1 VTFIGGATICAQD
14 GYEIGDP
21 TDIVISM
28 LGQLNA
34 ALAPLQPFFTI
45 LDFVKAVFD
54 CIKAIPDCLGP
65 PPSPSPIVSCIS
77 GLTDVVNKLL
87 QLIPPFPILAMVK
100 GILLVIITGLEGL
113 KQRLEAIQEHTI
125 RVLNAATKASQ
136 TGNLG
141 LQGLVDCA
149 QGQPRRADREP
160 QRAAP
165 SAQPPLR
172 RDQHPLGAR
181 RAAVHPGDR
190 RGRRS
195 RRAPGDH
202 RLPDVH
208 LQRDPGRAAAHRD
221 PARAVSLMANPINP
235 TTLVGLRCWLT
246 LRARRRARLGQG
258 FGLAR
263 SELKRQR
270 RASGDGCLRDRRSL
284 PTRATGAPRSSF
296 DGTNDYL
303 GPIVDVI
310 ESVGKTFTLIV
321 THKMTPGATFGAS
334 VSIGGGLGEGGGGS
348 YNVSMQADTSGGF
361 STAQLSTDGGGNT
374 DSLLRQFGTADFETL
389 AVRQDYFWVPQN
401 LFLWS
406 EDFGNAAWQKVAGA
420 VVLTDVADG
429 PLGGHTADVLV
440 TTGASYLQQNSIMP
454 SMSAGR
460 SYDASVWVK
469 ADRRLPAL
477 LLDTDAK
484 GASVPFHA
492 DLKIGSGSF
501 VVAVWYKN
509 TANTAGTHVILQ
521 YANAYNTGFLL
532 NNVGGDFGGYVGSGA
547 PQINLG
553 APFATLNKWY
563 RVVLVGDANAQ
574 TLKCYINGVLMQTAS
589 GVTWSVTPNEPLY
602 IGRSPDLPVTAR
614 GLYRDVVICKDSVP
628 GFVVP
633 LLADVQADFNRTAD
647 FTGISARYPLNE
659 ASGANVFASVGGA
672 GTGSTVG
679 SPTRT
684 TTQAG
689 LVFTI
694 GDGNDGVPAVTARSG
709 MPIESTDLGSRVDI
723 RFTIATEARPTW
735 RCSSTLAGVSGDE
748 VQLFGRTAHALVRT
762 RSTTRRR
769 PRADRRNLTRTS
781 APTRMASNFRG
792 GCRHDRLERH
802 RRRTPRR
809 TTTPGDASFSLASR
823 ALLGM
828 ARRS

>member
-1 VTFIGGATICAQD
+1 
-14 GYEIGDP
+14 
-21 TDIVISM
+21 
-28 LGQLNA
+28 
-34 ALAPLQPFFTI
+34 
-45 LDFVKAVFD
+45 
-54 CIKAIPDCLGP
+54 
-65 PPSPSPIVSCIS
+65 
-77 GLTDVVNKLL
+77 
-87 QLIPPFPILAMVK
+87 
-100 GILLVIITGLEGL
+100 
-113 KQRLEAIQEHTI
+113 
-125 RVLNAATKASQ
+125 
-136 TGNLG
+136 
-141 LQGLVDCA
+141 
-149 QGQPRRADREP
+149 
-160 QRAAP
+160 
-165 SAQPPLR
+165 
-172 RDQHPLGAR
+172 
-181 RAAVHPGDR
+181 
-190 RGRRS
+190 
-195 RRAPGDH
+195 
-202 RLPDVH
+202 
-208 LQRDPGRAAAHRD
+208 
-221 PARAVSLMANPINP
+221 MANPINP

-246 LRARRRARLGQG
+246 AARGV
-258 FGLAR
+258 
-263 SELKRQR
+263 ELVSGKVSAWRDQSSNGKDALQATAAFR
-270 RASGDGCLRDRRSL
+270 PTFVADAGDGRPAL
-284 PTRATGAPRSSF
+284 SF
-296 DGTNDYL
+296 DGTNDVFD
-303 GPIVDVI
+303 PIVDVI

-694 GDGNDGVPAVTARSG
+694 GDGNDGVPAVTSG
-709 MPIESTDLGSRVDI
+709 MPLTTDWARLDIGQFTNGLNSTNMAMLI
-723 RFTIATEARPTW
+723 N
-735 RCSSTLAGVSGDE
+735 LNGVSGDE
-748 VQLFGRTAHALVRT
+748 MQLFGGQLT
-762 RSTTRRR
+762 RSPYPVTYEKTTSVIVGTDTDVGTYPIGIVLRGNADTTDYGTGAVGNENNNSGRGVLIGAQASLSGGLIVPNGGTYWPGYVRDVLLFDRALTDTEFAGVYSFLQR
-769 PRADRRNLTRTS
+769 PLDA
-781 APTRMASNFRG
+781 APTVSN
-792 GCRHDRLERH
+792 LA
-802 RRRTPRR
+802 P
-809 TTTPGDASFSLASR
+809 TPGSAISRSDPVFFDVTDDQASIRR
-823 ALLGM
+823 ALIA
-828 ARRS
+828 ARFADGSYEVVHDGDGFAAGYASLSTREAITNGFRYRVRRAAGWPSGPTIVPFVIDTSGQENV